1 MSTGNTA
8 ITLAS
13 RAMWLMLR
21 NDGGWW
27 TLVALTRQWEP
38 TFTQDEVA
46 DLLAGLEQ
54 GRFVVRRDP
63 RAAVPSFAVTADC
76 CALPGTAPLARE
88 RLAA

>member
-13 RAMWLMLR
+13 RALWLMLR

-27 TLVALTRQWEP
+27 TVVALTHQWEP
-38 TFTQDEVA
+38 TFTRVEVA

-63 RAAVPSFAVTADC
+63 RASVPSFAVTADC
-76 CALPGTAPLARE
+76 RALPGTAPMSQE
-88 RLAA
+88 GLAA